1 MSAEPAQTSNVLEPN
16 PLPVTIIMLAI
27 TFHWFVS
34 AAEYHVFRAAV
45 KRRLWSLGSFGKN
58 LQNYSPQ
65 LSTLLYNNSVIIILI
80 VWPSQPR

>member
-1 MSAEPAQTSNVLEPN
+1 MSTEPAQTSNVLEPN

-45 KRRLWSLGSFGKN
+45 KRRLWSLAFGKESAK
-58 LQNYSPQ
+58 LFTPAFD
-65 LSTLLYNNSVIIILI
+65 TLV
-80 VWPSQPR
+80 Q